1 MRGGPRAESAS
12 PPKPVSLDS
21 PASFRHVLATGRRRR
36 VGDLVVVLAAG
47 QPGIARFG
55 LVVGRRIGS
64 AVERNRAKRRLREA
78 IRQVGMPVGYDVVI
92 IAGASTPT
100 VPFLRLSGWLSE
112 GINEA
117 RAADQASKEGH
128 S

>member
-1 MRGGPRAESAS
+1 M
-12 PPKPVSLDS
+12 
-21 PASFRHVLATGRRRR
+21 
-36 VGDLVVVLAAG
+36 VVVLAAG

-117 RAADQASKEGH
+117 RAADLASKEGH